1 MQVQERLIVP
11 GLGVIILLSI
21 FMLGAPLIYLLL
33 LGLLGL
39 AAVGTYYV
47 PHAVQVETRIGI
59 AALGLLI
66 LIFYFSSL
74 GFWLALLAFGTIGAL
89 QIRYRDALQNPPQ
102 TIAWLNMVLA
112 RRGTAGAGGG
122 GGGAAPAIVLPAI
135 LQGKVSIAG
144 IAAAVLGIIV
154 LLTPAMPWY
163 SFGFGGESTSYS
175 GWAIALGIAVEEGTI
190 LPFVFIGVLAAL
202 ALVSVASVLL
212 PRVVPIIVG
221 IAGLVVT
228 ILAMVYIAL
237 AINST
242 GALEAGVALSYGIG
256 AYLTALA
263 FIIIAVLHFIPAT
276 YKPIGKDNTGD

>member
-11 GLGVIILLSI
+11 GLGVIILLSS

-33 LGLLGL
+33 MGLLGL

-59 AALGLLI
+59 AALGLII

-102 TIAWLNMVLA
+102 TIAWLNMVLV
-112 RRGTAGAGGG
+112 RRGAAGAAATQTDAGGG
-122 GGGAAPAIVLPAI
+122 GGGAAPAFVLPAI

-175 GWAIALGIAVEEGTI
+175 GWALALGIAVDKGTI

-221 IAGLVVT
+221 IAGLVGPSSRWCTSPWQSARPEPVR
-228 ILAMVYIAL
+228 LAWR
-237 AINST
+237 
-242 GALEAGVALSYGIG
+242 
-256 AYLTALA
+256 
-263 FIIIAVLHFIPAT
+263 
-276 YKPIGKDNTGD
+276 